1 MSRLTYKLDEPFETK
16 YLHYDYMIIADYDIS
31 KGNSGRITHD
41 KVYNKLGQLEDLED
55 RLGIDLLTLFKAL
68 ENGIYYK
75 NVETYY
81 CRNIIRVGKYFVEV
95 KPIYAVKET
104 TLESCFYKTDTE
116 KLKYVNDAHYWDW
129 KTCKKWNI
137 KDYGKTWWLEKPKE
151 NEDEQI

>member
-1 MSRLTYKLDEPFETK
+1 MNKYEKALNNVRMFEREHNMSKFGDVVPQPNSDTLQELVDKETE
-16 YLHYDYMIIADYDIS
+16 YQS
-31 KGNSGRITHD
+31 
-41 KVYNKLGQLEDLED
+41 LEEE
-55 RLGIDLLTLFKAL
+55 LGIDLLTLFKAL

-104 TLESCFYKTDTE
+104 TLESCYYKTDTE
-116 KLKYVNDAHYWDW
+116 QLKYVNDAHYWDW

-137 KDYGKTWWLEKPKE
+137 KDYGKTWWIDKPKE
-151 NEDEQI
+151 NDDD